1 MEQRKEPD
9 PKNPREKQPGA
20 SREAKAT
27 EEIDN
32 LTEGEDPAAEKSKE
46 AVVDHK
52 DAREDHNDA
61 LKKIEKD
68 FLRPEQLP

>member
-20 SREAKAT
+20 SQETKAT
-27 EEIDN
+27 GEIDN

-46 AVVDHK
+46 AVADQK
-52 DAREDHNDA
+52 DARNNHKDA
-61 LKKIEKD
+61 LKKIEMD